1 MTKILSADAP
11 ADTTDET
18 TQCVR
23 VGFFRKFF
31 HRRLNARIGATLMV
45 LFVAAALLGMV
56 WTPYDPLAVDFAQRL
71 LPPSAAHW
79 IGTDQFGRDVLSR
92 LLVGARESLAISS
105 ISVLFAAMIGTVV
118 GATAGYF
125 GGAVDRAVTIVMDA
139 LMAFPSLMLALGI
152 VAVLGPGR
160 NGVIIALAVSYSPGV
175 ARIVRSTALSLR
187 QREFVA
193 AARSLGKSNLR
204 ILADHVVPNCVAP
217 LTVLS
222 TSLFATAL
230 LSESALAFLGLG
242 VPPPN
247 PTWGGMLAETK
258 QFATSA
264 PWLVLAPG
272 LVISSALLAAN
283 LLGDALRDYFDPR
296 MSTE

>member
-1 MTKILSADAP
+1 MTIIQSTEAP
-11 ADTTDET
+11 AAAS
-18 TQCVR
+18 
-23 VGFFRKFF
+23 VGFRRKFF
-31 HRRLNARIGATLMV
+31 HGRLNARIGATLMT
-45 LFVAAALLGMV
+45 LFIFVALLGLV
-56 WTPYDPLAVDFAQRL
+56 WTPYNPLAVDFGQRL
-71 LPPSAAHW
+71 LPPSLAHW
-79 IGTDQFGRDVLSR
+79 LGTDHFGRDVVSR
-92 LLVGARESLAISS
+92 LLVGARESLS
-105 ISVLFAAMIGTVV
+105 ISLVSVILAAAIGTTI
-118 GATAGYF
+118 GAVAGYF
-125 GGAVDRAVTIVMDA
+125 GGRVDRAVSIVMDA

-175 ARIVRSTALSLR
+175 ARIVRATALSLR
-187 QREFVA
+187 QREFVS
-193 AARSLGKSNLR
+193 AARSLGRSNLR
-204 ILADHVVPNCVAP
+204 ILTGHVVPNCVAP

-272 LVISSALLAAN
+272 LAISSVLLAAN

>member
-1 MTKILSADAP
+1 MTIIQSTEAP
-11 ADTTDET
+11 AAAS
-18 TQCVR
+18 
-23 VGFFRKFF
+23 VGFRRKFF
-31 HRRLNARIGATLMV
+31 HRRLNARIGATLMT
-45 LFVAAALLGMV
+45 LFIFVALLGLV
-56 WTPYDPLAVDFAQRL
+56 WTPYNPFAVDFGQRL
-71 LPPSAAHW
+71 LPPSLAHW
-79 IGTDQFGRDVLSR
+79 LGTDHFGRDVVSR
-92 LLVGARESLAISS
+92 LLVGARESLS
-105 ISVLFAAMIGTVV
+105 ISLVSVILAAAIGTTI
-118 GATAGYF
+118 GAVAGYF
-125 GGAVDRAVTIVMDA
+125 GGRVDRAVSIVMDA

-175 ARIVRSTALSLR
+175 ARIVRATALSLR
-187 QREFVA
+187 QREFVS
-193 AARSLGKSNLR
+193 AARSLGSSNLR
-204 ILADHVVPNCVAP
+204 ILTGHVVPNCVAP

-222 TSLFATAL
+222 TSLFAMAL

-272 LVISSALLAAN
+272 LAISSVLLAAN